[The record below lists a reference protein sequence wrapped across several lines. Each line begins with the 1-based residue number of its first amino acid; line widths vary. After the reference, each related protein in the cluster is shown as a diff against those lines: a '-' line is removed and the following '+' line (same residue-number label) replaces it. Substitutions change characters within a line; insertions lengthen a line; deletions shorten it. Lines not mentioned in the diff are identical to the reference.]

1 MIKKA
6 IWTIIDNTLGVT
18 DQLATYDYTDGTWSP
33 CIFTSRKI
41 PEDAHYPA
49 IHITQVSGVQW
60 GTRDSRG
67 GNVLIDVDIYDDKE
81 ESDKDLNALAHD
93 VWELLNRA
101 DLTVEGYTSILCLA
115 DPPMQKEDRDG
126 YPGYLVRC
134 RVLVLE

>member
-6 IWTIIDNTLGVT
+6 IWTVLDNDSDIT
-18 DQLATYDYTDGTWSP
+18 DELATYDYADGTWTP
-33 CIFTSRKI
+33 AIFTSRKI

-60 GTRDSRG
+60 GVRDSRG
-67 GNVLIDVDIYDDKE
+67 GDVLIDVDIYDDKE
-81 ESDKDLNALAHD
+81 QSDEALNDLAHA
-93 VWELLNRA
+93 VWRRLDRA
-101 DLTVEGYTSILCLA
+101 SLTVEGYTPILCQA